1 VIAAALEAAAST
13 LDTVPPASAAPRLDT
28 TLVAAAAPAL
38 DLGELLAGLGLD
50 ARAAA
55 WIAGLLALALFL
67 WALSL
72 RRRLRERI
80 DDERAIRR
88 DAIERS
94 GAAIRGRVSETF
106 APYLPGWEFEPGD
119 CRFLGTPVDF
129 VVFDGLHAGRCDRVV
144 LVEVK
149 SGSAMPSPLQR
160 RVRDAVAQG
169 RVEWRE
175 VRIE

>member
-1 VIAAALEAAAST
+1 VESLLES
-13 LDTVPPASAAPRLDT
+13 
-28 TLVAAAAPAL
+28 
-38 DLGELLAGLGLD
+38 
-50 ARAAA
+50 
-55 WIAGLLALALFL
+55 LLALDPRTVAWVAGSTALALLL

-72 RRRLRERI
+72 RRRLAERLDLERE
-80 DDERAIRR
+80 IRR

-106 APYLPGWEFEPGD
+106 APFAQGWEFEPGD
-119 CRFLGTPVDF
+119 ARFLGTPIDF

-149 SGSAMPSPLQR
+149 SGGSTLSPRERQ
-160 RVRDAVAQG
+160 VRDAVIAG

-175 VRIE
+175 VRLE

>member
-1 VIAAALEAAAST
+1 MTASLLATAASGLAAAQGVS
-13 LDTVPPASAAPRLDT
+13 PAPGLHPA
-28 TLVAAAAPAL
+28 LVAAAPAT

-50 ARAAA
+50 ARTGA
-55 WIAGLLALALFL
+55 WIAGFAALALLF
-67 WALSL
+67 WALHL
-72 RRRLRERI
+72 RRRLRERL

-149 SGSAMPSPLQR
+149 SGGAMPSPLQR
-160 RVRDAVAQG
+160 RVRDAVIEG
-169 RVEWRE
+169 RIEWRE

>member
-1 VIAAALEAAAST
+1 VTAAGSAALSALLGGRA
-13 LDTVPPASAAPRLDT
+13 LPAVAAPRHGSGGGGLGATGLD
-28 TLVAAAAPAL
+28 LGAL
-38 DLGELLAGLGLD
+38 DLD
-50 ARAAA
+50 ARTAA
-55 WIAGLLALALFL
+55 WLAGLLALAFLF

-72 RRRLRERI
+72 RRRLSERLALERE
-80 DDERAIRR
+80 IRR

-106 APYLPGWEFEPGD
+106 APFAGGWEFEPGD

-129 VVFDGLHAGRCDRVV
+129 VVFDGLHEGRCDRVV

-149 SGSAMPSPLQR
+149 SGGSALTPRERQ
-160 RVRDAVAQG
+160 VRDAVLAG

-175 VRIE
+175 VRLE

>member
-1 VIAAALEAAAST
+1 MTIIPLVAAAPG
-13 LDTVPPASAAPRLDT
+13 LDPALTAGSPPWPGAVAF
-28 TLVAAAAPAL
+28 AAAAPAI
-38 DLGELLAGLGLD
+38 DPGDVLAGLGLD
-50 ARAAA
+50 ARAVA
-55 WIAGLLALALFL
+55 WIAGLLALAFLL

-88 DAIERS
+88 DAVERS

-106 APYLPGWEFEPGD
+106 APYLPAWEFEPGD

-149 SGSAMPSPLQR
+149 SGTATLSTRERQ
-160 RVRDAVAQG
+160 VREAVVAG
-169 RVEWRE
+169 RVEWLELRL
-175 VRIE
+175 R

>member
-1 VIAAALEAAAST
+1 VSVAVGAAL
-13 LDTVPPASAAPRLDT
+13 
-28 TLVAAAAPAL
+28 LVAVAPSSDPA
-38 DLGELLAGLGLD
+38 ELLASVGLD
-50 ARAAA
+50 APTAA
-55 WIAGLLALALFL
+55 WIAGLVALAFLL

-72 RRRLRERI
+72 RRRLRDRL

-160 RVRDAVAQG
+160 RVRDAAIEG

>member
-1 VIAAALEAAAST
+1 MSDLSG
-13 LDTVPPASAAPRLDT
+13 
-28 TLVAAAAPAL
+28 L
-38 DLGELLAGLGLD
+38 DLGAVDLD
-50 ARAAA
+50 ARTAA
-55 WIAGLLALALFL
+55 WIAGLVALALLL

-72 RRRLRERI
+72 HRRLRERL

-106 APYLPGWEFEPGD
+106 APFLDGWEFEPGD

-149 SGSAMPSPLQR
+149 SGGATPSPLQR
-160 RVRDAVAQG
+160 RVRDAVAEG

-175 VRIE
+175 VRID

>member
-1 VIAAALEAAAST
+1 L
-13 LDTVPPASAAPRLDT
+13 
-28 TLVAAAAPAL
+28 APAL
-38 DLGELLAGLGLD
+38 DLGGLD
-50 ARAAA
+50 LGGLELGSFGLTARTAA
-55 WIAGLLALALFL
+55 WIAGLVALALLL

-72 RRRLRERI
+72 RRRLHARL

-149 SGSAMPSPLQR
+149 SGAATPSALQR
-160 RVRDAVAQG
+160 RVRDAVAEG
-169 RVEWRE
+169 RVQWRE
-175 VRIE
+175 VRVE

>member
-1 VIAAALEAAAST
+1 VSAPVSGASLAAAGPST
-13 LDTVPPASAAPRLDT
+13 
-28 TLVAAAAPAL
+28 
-38 DLGELLAGLGLD
+38 DLGELLASLGLD
-50 ARAAA
+50 ARTVA
-55 WIAGLLALALFL
+55 WIAGLLALAFLL

-72 RRRLRERI
+72 RRRLRERL

-106 APYLPGWEFEPGD
+106 APYLPGWEFEPAD

-149 SGSAMPSPLQR
+149 SGVATPTPLQR
-160 RVRDAVAQG
+160 RVRDAVIER

>member
-1 VIAAALEAAAST
+1 VTAALILAAASV
-13 LDTVPPASAAPRLDT
+13 LDTAPPASPAPRLDT
-28 TLVAAAAPAL
+28 ALVAAAAPAI
-38 DLGELLAGLGLD
+38 DLGGFGLE
-50 ARAAA
+50 ARTVA
-55 WIAGLLALALFL
+55 WIAGLVALAVLL

-72 RRRLRERI
+72 RRRLRERL

-149 SGSAMPSPLQR
+149 SGAATPSALQR
-160 RVRDAVAQG
+160 RVRDAVAEG
-169 RVEWRE
+169 RVQWRE
-175 VRIE
+175 VRVE

>member
-1 VIAAALEAAAST
+1 VTPALILAAASVLVT
-13 LDTVPPASAAPRLDT
+13 APPASPAPRLDT
-28 TLVAAAAPAL
+28 ALVAAAAPAI
-38 DLGELLAGLGLD
+38 DLGGFGLD
-50 ARAAA
+50 ARTAA
-55 WIAGLLALALFL
+55 WIAGLVALAVLL

-72 RRRLRERI
+72 RRRLRERL

-149 SGSAMPSPLQR
+149 SGAATPSALQR
-160 RVRDAVAQG
+160 RVRDAVAEG
-169 RVEWRE
+169 RVQWRE
-175 VRIE
+175 VRVE

>member
-1 VIAAALEAAAST
+1 VTAALIVAAASV
-13 LDTVPPASAAPRLDT
+13 LDTALPASPAPRLDSA
-28 TLVAAAAPAL
+28 LVAAAASAI
-38 DLGELLAGLGLD
+38 DLSGFDLD
-50 ARAAA
+50 ARTVA
-55 WIAGLLALALFL
+55 WIAGLVALAVLL

-72 RRRLRERI
+72 RRRLRDRL

-149 SGSAMPSPLQR
+149 SGSAMPSALQR
-160 RVRDAVAQG
+160 RVRDAVAEG

-175 VRIE
+175 VRVE

>member
-1 VIAAALEAAAST
+1 MSAPLSVALLAAALT
-13 LDTVPPASAAPRLDT
+13 LSGMHFLGDGPLPVDEMPALNLGN
-28 TLVAAAAPAL
+28 LVAAF
-38 DLGELLAGLGLD
+38 GID
-50 ARAAA
+50 AHAVA
-55 WIAGLLALALFL
+55 WIAALLALAFLL
-67 WALSL
+67 WALHL
-72 RRRLRERI
+72 RRRLRARL

-129 VVFDGLHAGRCDRVV
+129 VVFDGHAEGRCDRVV

-149 SGSAMPSPLQR
+149 SGGAVLSPLER
-160 RVRDAVAQG
+160 EVRDAVQEG

-175 VRIE
+175 VRVE